1 VESEL
6 IWFKEMPDL
15 SNGLVNVSSWNG
27 RRIKKS
33 NYKM

>member
-15 SNGLVNVSSWNG
+15 SNGLVNVSS
-27 RRIKKS
+27 
-33 NYKM
+33 